1 MTGSN
6 SRNHSIL
13 TTSLGVAMSAFAPYL
28 MKRPWAGFLFSNPM
42 PAHLAIQPLD
52 LNLAD
57 PSLAHEF
64 YHGRFALAGRIIRT
78 GAVSPWQVEPP
89 SRAWEEALHDF
100 GWLRHMSAAKTAIAR
115 AHARILVDEW
125 ITSSGKKINHPA
137 WTSHVVARRIISWI
151 SHADMLLAGAEASFR
166 RRFLKNLGLNI
177 RYLRLLRPFWGK
189 RAQKGMLD
197 THIALTFA
205 ALALPS
211 IPAHLRA
218 AELRLQR
225 ALDAHILPDG
235 GHISRNPALLIPI
248 LADMVSLCHC
258 YQQKNLVPP
267 PHFLDVL
274 ERIDRALRFFQHRDQ
289 SLANFNG
296 VGPLLPERAIKLLNI
311 HATTAPP
318 PLQLADSAYQRLA
331 CGATTVIV
339 DSGCPPRG
347 RDKFWSRMA
356 HAGCLSFEMSSG
368 AHLFVVN
375 CGIDPASGGEFQ
387 FFGRLTAAHST
398 ATLNDTSSCHFRH
411 GGRADAPI
419 DRGPDKIR
427 IKQIENEDCLGLV
440 ACHNG
445 YGRDFNLL
453 HQRSIALSKDGNLL
467 QGADRFVTLDP
478 KRDMGQ
484 MREPIMATVRFHL
497 HPDVEVSQLDG
508 NNLRLEV
515 MRADVW
521 TLTCQ
526 AEMALEDSIYFSGLH
541 GPTRTRQIVFSFNPG
556 QTQEIYWAFARQL
569 HPHKPASCFRS
580 PTKS

>member
-205 ALALPS
+205 G
-211 IPAHLRA
+211 
-218 AELRLQR
+218 LQR

-296 VGPLLPERAIKLLNI
+296 VGPLLPERLGKLLNI
-311 HATTAPP
+311 HATTTPP
-318 PLQLADSAYQRLA
+318 PTQLEESGYQRLA
-331 CGATTVIV
+331 CGATTLII
-339 DSGCPPRG
+339 DTGCPPQG
-347 RDKFWSRMA
+347 RNKPWSTTA

-368 AHLFVVN
+368 SHRF
-375 CGIDPASGGEFQ
+375 I
-387 FFGRLTAAHST
+387 
-398 ATLNDTSSCHFRH
+398 
-411 GGRADAPI
+411 
-419 DRGPDKIR
+419 
-427 IKQIENEDCLGLV
+427 V
-440 ACHNG
+440 AL
-445 YGRDFNLL
+445 YR
-453 HQRSIALSKDGNLL
+453 
-467 QGADRFVTLDP
+467 
-478 KRDMGQ
+478 
-484 MREPIMATVRFHL
+484 
-497 HPDVEVSQLDG
+497 
-508 NNLRLEV
+508 
-515 MRADVW
+515 
-521 TLTCQ
+521 
-526 AEMALEDSIYFSGLH
+526 
-541 GPTRTRQIVFSFNPG
+541 NP
-556 QTQEIYWAFARQL
+556 
-569 HPHKPASCFRS
+569 
-580 PTKS
+580 